1 MTTNKLLTEI
11 ERQNKY
17 LDQLPES
24 FTFPLFN
31 SKKLLNRKGRAGTAI
46 RPQQHEKLSTT
57 PRRHRRGLEQ
67 ADHGFGHRVVPGIPA
82 LPTDASMPAAAKR
95 SLCRIERFWVNSI
108 ARRNTPS
115 WRSR

>member
-31 SKKLLNRKGRAGTAI
+31 SKKA
-46 RPQQHEKLSTT
+46 
-57 PRRHRRGLEQ
+57 LESQ
-67 ADHGFGHRVVPGIPA
+67 RQSGYRN
-82 LPTDASMPAAAKR
+82 TAAAAREIVDNAMEAQAR
-95 SLCRIERFWVNSI
+95 S
-108 ARRNTPS
+108 
-115 WRSR
+115 